1 MKKLLLSI
9 LALSVT
15 SFISAQLVENGLIL
29 HYQMGS
35 AGYSDDSG
43 NGNNSLGTS
52 GVSTD
57 TDRFGNASGA
67 TYFAWSTG
75 GHSYVQ
81 LPDSILIPQDRS
93 ISLWF
98 KTNLNQGAIMLGMQ
112 NTDLTS
118 TPGQYVP
125 VMFVGV
131 DSLAHGQFW
140 SGSTSVTGSVNFKN
154 ESEWHHLVLTSDASG
169 QKMYIDDSLQ
179 GTAPAKVVLNAM
191 KYGYI
196 GTGYATN
203 NWPAISS
210 PGYHDFGD
218 SFVDDVR
225 IYDRA
230 ITATEVDSLFHENGY
245 GWVGINENRTS
256 MTSIFP
262 NPVSDVLNIQTDEM
276 INSVC
281 VFSLSGQLLFKSNDR
296 QVNVEDLVNGIYLIT
311 ITTENGVA
319 AHRFVK
325 E

>member
-1 MKKLLLSI
+1 M
-9 LALSVT
+9 
-15 SFISAQLVENGLIL
+15 SAQLVENGLIL

-35 AGYSDDSG
+35 GGYTDVSG

-52 GVSTD
+52 GLSSD
-57 TDRFGNASGA
+57 TDRFGNTTGA
-67 TYFAWSTG
+67 TNFAWSAG

-98 KTNLNQGAIMLGMQ
+98 KTNLNQGAIMMGMQ

-125 VMFVGV
+125 VMFIGV

-140 SGSTSVTGSVNFKN
+140 SGSTSVTVSTNFKN
-154 ESEWHHLVLTSDASG
+154 DSEWHHLVLTSDASG

-179 GTAPAKVVLNAM
+179 GAASAKVVLNSM

-210 PGYHDFGD
+210 PGYHDFGN
-218 SFVDDVR
+218 SYVDDVR

-230 ITATEVDSLFHENGY
+230 ITSTEVDSLFHENGY
-245 GWVGINENRTS
+245 MGWVGINETRTN
-256 MTSIFP
+256 MASIYP
-262 NPVSDVLNIQTDEM
+262 NPVSGVLNIQTEEM

-281 VFSLSGQLLFKSNDR
+281 VFSLSGQLLLKSNDK
-296 QVNVEDLVNGIYLIT
+296 QVIVEDLVNGIYLIT
-311 ITTENGVA
+311 ITTENGVTT
-319 AHRFVK
+319 HRFVK